1 MKKNMRIKIFYLLL
15 IASQISFAQIGNWS
29 MSSKGLPIYQY
40 TGAIPF
46 TALDKEG
53 KPAKLPNDPYF
64 LLGNYK
70 MTLFAHASGRYQFLT
85 GERAWARIN
94 ADNEKTNYGWNDAQ
108 IEYENNNVKKKI
120 SLVGTSSFGA
130 NNQVQKNF
138 SVGFARYEYQLDNTI
153 NCTRIIS
160 VKPSQKINSGNPA
173 FVITVIL
180 KNNAK
185 KTTELIYKEKILLN
199 YVMAAT
205 QVVDKKDRP
214 VNYESTIHIDD
225 TKQIAVADFS
235 CKANRFLIFPTK
247 EERYPYDIA
256 PTSFFMYIKNNIDGK
271 YGSSVSANND
281 TLSGQIFTA
290 IKPGETKKFN
300 IIIGLKDKDNF
311 TTVQQQ
317 VDDVLT
323 DAEMNNLS
331 EGLYASQWKNKLP
344 DFSNEPDEV
353 LKREMLWHAHVLEA
367 SAKYSSYY
375 KETFIPQGSV
385 YAYNYGDNISNR
397 DNLQAMLPACYT
409 NPALAKSAIR
419 YVTKHSGED
428 GEIKRG
434 NGGFSYWA
442 ANIYKE
448 SDEQLYFFNSVSE
461 YLLITKDFA
470 FLNEKCNYYP
480 ADNGKQDIVLNFLK
494 KYFIYLRDEVGVGSH
509 GLVKILNSDWSDSF
523 FKEYSPNKYENAESH
538 LNTAM
543 VLAIFPKLIDA
554 LKQSG
559 NADAE
564 NFIVALENYRS
575 AISTAFFK
583 DFGDRKFA
591 ARAYLSNSV
600 KFGLDVVCLEPQ
612 GYLLQIPDLP
622 IARKKEI
629 YEYVKNKNFTPE
641 QIGFRI
647 REKPLWSKEGE
658 GEDGAIWYSLEYPVL
673 LGVAMFDKA
682 EAKSLLKA
690 FSFEKSSAKY
700 PNYWMGQWTAAD
712 DINSSLSIHEGLY
725 SFWDGG
731 GMKSYF
737 HGYCSHPHTWPLFC
751 YFKLKE

>member
-1 MKKNMRIKIFYLLL
+1 MKIKTLLPL
-15 IASQISFAQIGNWS
+15 LFATQFSFAQIGNWN
-29 MSSKGLPIYQY
+29 MSSKRLPVYQY
-40 TGAIPF
+40 TGSLPF
-46 TALDKEG
+46 KAFDKTG
-53 KPAKLPNDPYF
+53 KPAKLPDDPYF

-70 MTLFAHASGRYQFLT
+70 MTLFAHASGRYQLLT

-94 ADNEKTNYGWNDAQ
+94 ADDQQKNYGWNDAQ
-108 IEYENNNVKKKI
+108 IEYQNKNVKKKI
-120 SLVGTSSFGA
+120 SLVGTNSFGA
-130 NNQVQKNF
+130 NNSVQKHF
-138 SVGFARYEYQLDNTI
+138 GVGFARYQYQLENGI
-153 NCTRIIS
+153 ECTRIIS

-173 FVITVIL
+173 VVITVNL
-180 KNNAK
+180 KNTNK
-185 KTTELIYKEKILLN
+185 KTIELSYNERLLLN

-205 QVVDKKDRP
+205 QVADKKDRA
-214 VNYESTIHIDD
+214 VYYESTINIDAS
-225 TKQIAVADFS
+225 KQIAVAGFT
-235 CKANRFLIFPTK
+235 CKANRFLTFPTK

-256 PTSFFMYIKNNIDGK
+256 PASVFMYTKNIAEGK
-271 YGSSVSANND
+271 YGSTVSANND
-281 TLSGQIFTA
+281 TLTSEIFTT
-290 IKPGETKKFN
+290 IKRGESKTFH
-300 IIIGLKDKDNF
+300 IIIGIKDKDNF

-317 VDDVLT
+317 VDDVFT
-323 DAEMNNLS
+323 GAEMNNPS
-331 EGLYASQWKNKLP
+331 EGLFAGQWKNKLP

-353 LKREMLWHAHVLEA
+353 LKREMLWHAHVVEA

-375 KETFIPQGSV
+375 QETFIPQGSV

-419 YVTKHSGED
+419 YVIKHSGED

-442 ANIYKE
+442 NSIYKE
-448 SDEQLYFFNSVSE
+448 SDEQLYFFNSMAE

-470 FLNEKCNYYP
+470 FLNEKCTFYP
-480 ADNGKQDIVLNFLK
+480 AENGKQDIVLNFLK

-523 FKEYSPNKYENAESH
+523 LQEYSPNKYLNAESH

-543 VLAIFPKLIDA
+543 VLAILPKLIDA

-559 NADAE
+559 NGDAAT
-564 NFIVALENYRS
+564 FIDALENYRS
-575 AISTAFFK
+575 TISTAFFK

-591 ARAYLSNSV
+591 ARAYLNDKV

-612 GYLLQIPDLP
+612 GYLLQIPDLS

-629 YEYVKNKNFTPE
+629 YEYVKGKNFTPE

-647 REKPLWSKEGE
+647 REKPLWDKRAES
-658 GEDGAIWYSLEYPVL
+658 EDGAIWYALEYPVL
-673 LGVAMFDKA
+673 LGVAMFDKT
-682 EAKSLLKA
+682 EAKALLKA
-690 FSFEKSSAKY
+690 FTFDKSGTKY

-712 DINSSLSIHEGLY
+712 DINSTLNIHEGLY

-751 YFKLKE
+751 YYKLKE

>member
-1 MKKNMRIKIFYLLL
+1 MKIKTLFFLL
-15 IASQISFAQIGNWS
+15 ITAQCCLAQIGNWS
-29 MSSKGLPIYQY
+29 MTGKGLPMYQY

-46 TALDKEG
+46 KALDKEG
-53 KPAKLPNDPYF
+53 KPAKLPDDPYF

-70 MTLFAHASGRYQFLT
+70 MTLFTHASGRYQLLT

-94 ADNEKTNYGWNDAQ
+94 ADPEQKNYGWNDAE
-108 IEYENNNVKKKI
+108 IEYVTKNVKKKI
-120 SLVGTSSFGA
+120 SLVGTNSFGA
-130 NNQVQKNF
+130 KNQVQKSF
-138 SVGFARYEYQLDNTI
+138 GVGFARYEYQLENGI
-153 NCTRIIS
+153 ACTRTIS

-173 FVITVIL
+173 FVITVTL

-185 KTTELIYKEKILLN
+185 KTAQLFYNERILLN

-205 QVVDKKDRP
+205 QVSDKKDRP
-214 VNYESTIHIDD
+214 VKYESTINIDAA
-225 TKQIAVADFS
+225 KQIAVADFT
-235 CKANRFLIFPTK
+235 CVANRFLTFPTK

-256 PTSFFMYIKNNIDGK
+256 PASVFMNTKNNAEGK
-271 YGSSVSANND
+271 YSSTVSADND
-281 TLSGQIFTA
+281 TLTSKVSTS
-290 IKPGETKKFN
+290 IKPGETKTFH
-300 IIIGLKDKDNF
+300 IIVGIADKNNF
-311 TTVQQQ
+311 TTVQEQ
-317 VDDVLT
+317 VDDVLAG
-323 DAEMNNLS
+323 AEMNRPS
-331 EGLYASQWKNKLP
+331 EGLFAGQWKNKLP
-344 DFSNEPDEV
+344 DFSNETDEV
-353 LKREMLWHAHVLEA
+353 LKREMLWHAHVVEA

-375 KETFIPQGSV
+375 QETFIPQGSV

-419 YVTKHSGED
+419 YVIKHSGED

-442 ANIYKE
+442 NSIYKE
-448 SDEQLYFFNSVSE
+448 SDEQLYFFNSISE

-470 FLNEKCNYYP
+470 FLKEKCTFYP
-480 ADNGKQDIVLNFLK
+480 AENGKQDIVLNFLK

-523 FKEYSPNKYENAESH
+523 LQEYSPNKYLNAESH

-543 VLAIFPKLIDA
+543 VLAILPKLIDA

-559 NADAE
+559 NGDAAT
-564 NFIVALENYRS
+564 FIDALENYRS
-575 AISTAFFK
+575 TISTAFFK
-583 DFGDRKFA
+583 DFGERKFS
-591 ARAYLSNSV
+591 ARAYLNNSI

-612 GYLLQIPDLP
+612 GYLLQIPDLSV
-622 IARKKEI
+622 ARKKEI
-629 YEYVKNKNFTPE
+629 YEYVKSKNFTPE

-647 REKPLWSKEGE
+647 REKPLWDKRAES
-658 GEDGAIWYSLEYPVL
+658 EDGAIWYALQYPVL
-673 LGVAMFDKA
+673 LGVAMYDKT
-682 EAKSLLKA
+682 EAKALLKA
-690 FSFEKSSAKY
+690 FTFEKSGAKY

-712 DINSSLSIHEGLY
+712 DINSTLSIHEGLY

-737 HGYCSHPHTWPLFC
+737 HGYCSHPHTWPLFS
-751 YFKLKE
+751 YYKLNQ